1 MKLII
6 TLSFSIVL
14 IISAQ
19 AQEYKFSLSEAIETG
34 LKNKIALKNQ
44 QLTVNLA
51 ENEEAKTRTKNLPQ
65 LTASFD
71 ARVNTQLQTQVI
83 SPEATGGSATS
94 DPIRAQFGTKY
105 YNVLALNANQ
115 NIFNPNLRYDKK
127 INSARTEL
135 EKLNLEKNETDAILS
150 ISEAYWD
157 AAFKKVKWETSQLN
171 YQVARDKF
179 LRGQTQFNNGTKL
192 KIDLD
197 KEKLDERNAWQS
209 HRNDSSQYQLAL
221 RFLANELNLPLTAT
235 LELTELTEKNDVD
248 VPSIAETSVANR
260 VEVRTERQQLSIYEL
275 SKDKQK
281 ALYLPT
287 VSLFANY
294 TVQQFN
300 NTFDP
305 TDGKFWSPYNY
316 LGVRVE
322 IPVFDGLL
330 KQKNKQE
337 FEYRIEQSKNN
348 IAQLNQ
354 QISYEIQSAQWE
366 YENAESNYA
375 LASEN
380 YTIAKEILKTDLV
393 RLEAGTILP
402 VEAKNSEYVML
413 TSQTNYLNGLYQYM
427 LARLRLQKALGV
439 VSRK

>member
-1 MKLII
+1 MKLIT

-19 AQEYKFSLSEAIETG
+19 AQEYKLSLSEAIETG
-34 LKNKIALKNQ
+34 LKNKIVLKNQ

-51 ENEEAKTRTKNLPQ
+51 ENEEAKTRAKNLPQ
-65 LTASFD
+65 VTATFD

-83 SPEATGGSATS
+83 SPEAAGGSATA

-105 YNVLALNANQ
+105 FNVLSLNANQ
-115 NIFNPNLRYDKK
+115 NIFNPNVRYDKK

-171 YQVARDKF
+171 YQVTHDKF

-192 KIDLD
+192 KIDHD
-197 KEKLDERNAWQS
+197 KEKLDERTALQS

-235 LELTELTEKNDVD
+235 LELTELTEKADFSV
-248 VPSIAETSVANR
+248 AESSAANR

-275 SKDKQK
+275 NKEKQRS
-281 ALYLPT
+281 LYLPT

-300 NTFDP
+300 NNFDP
-305 TDGKFWSPYNY
+305 TDGKYWTPYNY

-330 KQKNKQE
+330 KQKNKRD
-337 FEYRIEQSKNN
+337 FEYRIEQSNN
-348 IAQLNQ
+348 NLAQLNQ
-354 QISYEIQSAQWE
+354 QINYETQSAQWE
-366 YENAESNYA
+366 YKNAESNYA

-380 YTIAKEILKTDLV
+380 YTIAKEILKADLV
-393 RLEAGTILP
+393 RLEAGTILR
-402 VEAKNSEYVML
+402 VEAKNSEYAMI
-413 TSQTNYLNGLYQYM
+413 TAQTNYLNGLYQYM

>member
-1 MKLII
+1 MKLIT

-19 AQEYKFSLSEAIETG
+19 AQEYKLSLSEAIETG

-44 QLTVNLA
+44 LLTVNLA
-51 ENEEAKTRTKNLPQ
+51 ENEEAKSRTKNLPQ
-65 LTASFD
+65 VTASFD

-115 NIFNPNLRYDKK
+115 NIFNPIVRYDKK

-171 YQVARDKF
+171 YQVAHDKY
-179 LRGQTQFNNGTKL
+179 LRGQTQFNNGVKL
-192 KIDLD
+192 KNDLD
-197 KEKLDERNAWQS
+197 KEKLDERTAWQS

-221 RFLANELNLPLTAT
+221 RYLANELNLPLTAT
-235 LELTELTEKNDVD
+235 LKLTELTEKDEHVD
-248 VPSIAETSVANR
+248 SSVIESSVANR
-260 VEVRTERQQLSIYEL
+260 VELRTERQQLSIYEL
-275 SKDKQK
+275 SRDKQK
-281 ALYLPT
+281 SAYLPT

-337 FEYRIEQSKNN
+337 FEYRIEQSNNN

-354 QISYEIQSAQWE
+354 QINYELQSAQWE
-366 YENAESNYA
+366 YENSESNYR

-402 VEAKNSEYVML
+402 VEAKNSEYVMFAA
-413 TSQTNYLNGLYQYM
+413 QTNYLNGLYQYM

>member
-1 MKLII
+1 MKLIT

-14 IISAQ
+14 IISAK
-19 AQEYKFSLSEAIETG
+19 AQEYKLSLSEAIDIG

-44 QLTVNLA
+44 QLSVNLA

-65 LTASFD
+65 VTASFD

-83 SPEATGGSATS
+83 SPEATGGNPNA

-115 NIFNPNLRYDKK
+115 NIFNPGVRYDKK
-127 INSARTEL
+127 LNAERTEL
-135 EKLNLEKNETDAILS
+135 ERLNLEKSETDAILS

-157 AAFKKVKWETSQLN
+157 AAFKKVKWEASKLN
-171 YQVARDKF
+171 YDVARDKF
-179 LRGQTQFNNGTKL
+179 LRGQMQFKNGTKL

-197 KEKLDERNAWQS
+197 KEKLDERNALQS
-209 HRNDSSQYQLAL
+209 YRNDSSQYQLAV
-221 RFLANELNLPLTAT
+221 RYLANELNLPLTAT
-235 LELTELTEKNDVD
+235 LQLTELTGKADAVEISIDDVN
-248 VPSIAETSVANR
+248 TANR
-260 VEVRTERQQLSIYEL
+260 VEVRTELRQLSIYEL

-281 ALYLPT
+281 LSYWPT

-294 TVQQFN
+294 TLQQFN
-300 NTFDP
+300 NSFDP
-305 TDGKFWSPYNY
+305 TNGKFWTHYNY
-316 LGVRVE
+316 IGVRLE

-337 FEYRIEQSKNN
+337 FEYRIAQSNN
-348 IAQLNQ
+348 NLAQLNQ
-354 QISYEIQSAQWE
+354 QIAYEIQSAKWE
-366 YENAESNYA
+366 YENAESNYT

-380 YTIAKEILKTDLV
+380 YEIAKEILKTDLV
-393 RLEAGTILP
+393 RLEAGTILS
-402 VEAKNSEYVML
+402 VEAKNSEYAML
-413 TSQTNYLNGLYQYM
+413 TAQTNYLNGLYQYL

>member
-1 MKLII
+1 MKLIT

-14 IISAQ
+14 IMSAQ
-19 AQEYKFSLSEAIETG
+19 AQEYKLSLSEAIETG

-65 LTASFD
+65 VTASFD

-83 SPEATGGSATS
+83 SPEAAGGSATA

-115 NIFNPNLRYDKK
+115 NIFNPNVRYDKR

-197 KEKLDERNAWQS
+197 KEKLDERTAWQS
-209 HRNDSSQYQLAL
+209 HRNDSSQYHLAL

-235 LELTELTEKNDVD
+235 LQLTELTKKGDGADLSV
-248 VPSIAETSVANR
+248 AESSVANR

-275 SKDKQK
+275 SKEKQK

-305 TDGKFWSPYNY
+305 TDGKFWTPYNY

-330 KQKNKQE
+330 KQKSKKE
-337 FEYRIEQSKNN
+337 FEYRIEQSNNN

-354 QISYEIQSAQWE
+354 QINYEIQSAQWE

-393 RLEAGTILP
+393 RLETGTILP
-402 VEAKNSEYVML
+402 VEAKNSEYAML
-413 TSQTNYLNGLYQYM
+413 TAQTNYLNGLYQYM

>member
-1 MKLII
+1 MKLIT

-19 AQEYKFSLSEAIETG
+19 AQEYKLSLSEAIETG

-65 LTASFD
+65 VTASFD

-83 SPEATGGSATS
+83 SPEAAGGSATA

-115 NIFNPNLRYDKK
+115 NIFNPNVRYDKK

-171 YQVARDKF
+171 YQVARDKL

-197 KEKLDERNAWQS
+197 KEKLDERTAWQS

-221 RFLANELNLPLTAT
+221 RFLANELNLPSTAT
-235 LELTELTEKNDVD
+235 PELTELTDKGDGADLSVAES
-248 VPSIAETSVANR
+248 SIANR

-275 SKDKQK
+275 SKEKQK

-287 VSLFANY
+287 VSLYANY

-305 TDGKFWSPYNY
+305 TDGKFWTPYNY

-330 KQKNKQE
+330 KQKSKKE
-337 FEYRIEQSKNN
+337 FEYRIEQSNNN

-354 QISYEIQSAQWE
+354 QINYEIQSAQWE

-402 VEAKNSEYVML
+402 VEAKNSEYAML
-413 TSQTNYLNGLYQYM
+413 TAQTNYLNGLYQYM

>member
-1 MKLII
+1 MKLIT

-19 AQEYKFSLSEAIETG
+19 AQEYKLSLSEAIETG

-65 LTASFD
+65 VTASFD

-83 SPEATGGSATS
+83 SPEATGGSASS

-171 YQVARDKF
+171 YQVAHDKF

-221 RFLANELNLPLTAT
+221 RFLANELNLPLTAI
-235 LELTELTEKNDVD
+235 LELTELTEKSDVA
-248 VPSIAETSVANR
+248 VPSIAESSVANR

-337 FEYRIEQSKNN
+337 FEYRIEQSNNN

-354 QISYEIQSAQWE
+354 QINYEIQSAQWE

>member
-1 MKLII
+1 MKLITI
-6 TLSFSIVL
+6 LSFSIVL

-19 AQEYKFSLSEAIETG
+19 AQEYKLSLSEAIDTG

-65 LTASFD
+65 VTASFD

-83 SPEATGGSATS
+83 SPEAAGGSATS

-115 NIFNPNLRYDKK
+115 NIFNPNVRYDKK
-127 INSARTEL
+127 INIARTEL

-197 KEKLDERNAWQS
+197 KEKLDERTAWQS
-209 HRNDSSQYQLAL
+209 HRNDSSQYHLAL

-235 LELTELTEKNDVD
+235 LQLTELTESVD
-248 VPSIAETSVANR
+248 GADLSVAESSIANR

-300 NTFDP
+300 NAFDP
-305 TDGKFWSPYNY
+305 TDGKFWTPYNY

-330 KQKNKQE
+330 KQKSKKE
-337 FEYRIEQSKNN
+337 FEYRIEQSNNN

-354 QISYEIQSAQWE
+354 QINYEIQAAQWE

-380 YTIAKEILKTDLV
+380 YTIAKEILKADLV

-402 VEAKNSEYVML
+402 VEAKNSEYAML
-413 TSQTNYLNGLYQYM
+413 TAQTNYLNGLYQYM
-427 LARLRLQKALGV
+427 LASLRLQKALGV